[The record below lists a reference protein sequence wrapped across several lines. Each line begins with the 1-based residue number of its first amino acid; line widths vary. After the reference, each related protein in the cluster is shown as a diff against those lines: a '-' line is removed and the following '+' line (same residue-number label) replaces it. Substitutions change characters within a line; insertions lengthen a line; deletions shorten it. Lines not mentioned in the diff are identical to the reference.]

1 MKSKRHC
8 PGYPAQ
14 FDLVLRDQTRST
26 QQKVQRQQQ
35 RHRTQLQPSNEITQ
49 TIHQPQSRA
58 ALALTCPLTSELR
71 PNSPEDLA
79 VCKFFSTYVFVPRH
93 DESVR
98 GFVDCIPLL
107 FSRAPSESLVSSATS
122 AVALLVVGG
131 DPSRQLE
138 RTLSRQMFGKAL
150 LMVHRAIEDPK
161 ESIKD
166 DTLMAVLLLGLYEVS
181 PSICNTHHQGNLIP
195 SSPVQ

>member
-8 PGYPAQ
+8 PGYSAQ

-35 RHRTQLQPSNEITQ
+35 RYRTEIQPSNESTEEIR
-49 TIHQPQSRA
+49 QPHTRS
-58 ALALTCPLTSELR
+58 ALALACPLTLELR

-93 DESVR
+93 HESVR
-98 GFVDCIPLL
+98 DFLDCLPLL
-107 FSRAPSESLVSSATS
+107 FSRAPSVSLVSLATS
-122 AVALLVVGG
+122 AVALMVVGG

-161 ESIKD
+161 ESVQD

-181 PSICNTHHQGNLIP
+181 PSTCNTYHYWNPIP
-195 SSPVQ
+195 FPPIQ